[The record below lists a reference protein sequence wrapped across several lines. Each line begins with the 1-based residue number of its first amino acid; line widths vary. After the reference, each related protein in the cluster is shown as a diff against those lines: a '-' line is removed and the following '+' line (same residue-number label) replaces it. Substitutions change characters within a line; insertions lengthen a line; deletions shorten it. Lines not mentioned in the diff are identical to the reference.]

1 MIGEIGRRGKS
12 KFALPADEFYSKNDE
27 EPQMNCRLIFLSA
40 FLFLSVCHAGAQ
52 TGAEKSLGGATAE
65 EDGEFI
71 SEVQPA
77 AFKRN
82 LSAWGGV
89 WLTQKDKEAVAMNAQ
104 DAARFAEFL
113 RQEDAGF
120 VRLYDASTC
129 ETNLR
134 VLNVADE
141 CPPNISGR
149 GVFYSFR
156 KKKYQTGF
164 FSDVKFHK
172 SSLQATGLNVL
183 GFLVDLGD
191 EPLEKLTLESGGV
204 REMSAFAPPEEL
216 DKIKSQFRAV
226 HRGFQIGD
234 FLYKSA
240 LPLKENNTYALRAVA
255 YQGKVLGRFGRFK
268 FNVLS
273 NDKRQ
278 DVIIAFRV
286 IRKHS
291 NGSVSLLWREL
302 QRKPAPKLEFKKE
315 KNKK

>member
-1 MIGEIGRRGKS
+1 MRFG
-12 KFALPADEFYSKNDE
+12 
-27 EPQMNCRLIFLSA
+27 LIFLPLLL
-40 FLFLSVCHAGAQ
+40 FLFGVGAGAQ
-52 TGAEKSLGGATAE
+52 VSAPPPTNQPANGTEKKSGGEIE
-65 EDGEFI
+65 EGEFVG
-71 SEVQPA
+71 EVQPA

-82 LSAWGGV
+82 LSSWGGV

-113 RQEDAGF
+113 RQDDAGF

-156 KKKYQTGF
+156 KKKYQPRF
-164 FSDVKFHK
+164 FADVKFYK
-172 SSLQATGLNVL
+172 NSLQATGLNVL
-183 GFLVDLGD
+183 GFLVNLGD
-191 EPLEKLTLESGGV
+191 APLEGLSLESGGV
-204 REMSAFAPPEEL
+204 REMNAFAPPEEFEN
-216 DKIKSQFRAV
+216 IKAQFHAV
-226 HRGFQIGD
+226 QRGFKIGD

-240 LPLKENNTYALRAVA
+240 LPLRENNTYALRAVA
-255 YQGKVLGRFGRFK
+255 YQGKVTGRFGRFK

-273 NDKRQ
+273 DDKRQ

-291 NGSVSLLWREL
+291 NGSISLLWREL
-302 QRKPAPKLEFKKE
+302 QRKPAPKLDFKKGKRKDE
-315 KNKK
+315 SAK